1 MVLSGPLASIVTKA
15 LLGATTPVIAR
26 SHAFVETA
34 VSPSYANE
42 VALTNNEK
50 EKRREQKEENNMYLT
65 MCQRTHNYHEL
76 HEL

>member
-1 MVLSGPLASIVTKA
+1 
-15 LLGATTPVIAR
+15 LGATTPVIAR

-42 VALTNNEK
+42 VALTKKKKENRGLEDK
-50 EKRREQKEENNMYLT
+50 REEKRGGRKNNIYLT
-65 MCQRTHNYHEL
+65 MFQRTHNYHEL